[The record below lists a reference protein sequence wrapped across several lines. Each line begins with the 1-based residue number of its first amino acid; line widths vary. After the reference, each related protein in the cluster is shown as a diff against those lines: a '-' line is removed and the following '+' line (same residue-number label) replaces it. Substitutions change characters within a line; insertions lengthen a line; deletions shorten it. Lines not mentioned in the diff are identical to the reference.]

1 MISRTRGILL
11 ASAIALVAAPSIA
24 AAQTRCEA
32 QAHDNKVAGTVVGGV
47 LGALAGNALSHGGGR
62 TGGTII
68 GGVAGAAIG
77 NNLARTHCPAGYAE
91 VTDPDY
97 VPPPAYDTANAP
109 PPPAYDSGT
118 FWREAPHGIHERID
132 WMQRRIDHSRDT
144 GSLDPRQVG
153 YAQHDLN
160 DIRHMAA
167 DLRARDGGELNEA
180 DRGYIQSRLDTLGQ
194 NLRWMRAE
202 DGRGE

>member
-1 MISRTRGILL
+1 MLVRTRGVLL
-11 ASAIALVAAPSIA
+11 ASALALAATPSIS

-32 QAHDNKVAGTVVGGV
+32 QAHDNKVAGTVIGGV

-77 NNLARTHCPAGYAE
+77 NNLARTHCPDGYAE

-97 VPPPAYDTANAP
+97 VPPPAYDTNAPP
-109 PPPAYDSGT
+109 PPPAYDAGA
-118 FWREAPHGIHERID
+118 FWRQAPQGIHERID
-132 WMQRRIDHSRDT
+132 WMQSRIDHSRDN
-144 GSLDPRQVG
+144 GSLDPRQLG

-160 DIRHMAA
+160 DIRHMDG
-167 DLRARDGGELNEA
+167 DLRARDGGQLSEA
-180 DRGYIQSRLDTLGQ
+180 DRGYLQSRLDNLGQ
-194 NLRWMRAE
+194 NLRWMHTDNA
-202 DGRGE
+202 GG